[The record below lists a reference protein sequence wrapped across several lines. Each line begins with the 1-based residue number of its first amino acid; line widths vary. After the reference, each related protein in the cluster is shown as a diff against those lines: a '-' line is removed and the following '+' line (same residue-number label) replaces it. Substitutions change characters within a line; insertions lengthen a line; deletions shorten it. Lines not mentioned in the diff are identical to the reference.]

1 LDAASAEHAIHPASD
16 EFDEVGVRARAHVG
30 ILRSVSDPEQGENTP
45 AEPLAGLASKE
56 ATSGPAAPTG
66 KAPVA
71 QVTQPSATSPL
82 AAAEAKRR
90 LKQTTIGIAP
100 PAVGSKAPP
109 GPKPADANPA
119 PERVKALAVKPIEAK
134 PISAPLETKKA
145 FASEPP
151 TKPQT
156 LTFGAEAPTKPNN
169 NEGPSVV
176 RPTDPPPRER
186 DPASLPPR
194 APTKPPPPISA
205 KSGSPPAVPS
215 PVSVAPKN
223 APSVPPRASGVN
235 SAPPP
240 PLKAKANPPPVTAN
254 AKSTPASPYNE
265 TLFAV
270 APPPPPKVPEIDPL
284 TSTRRSAPPI
294 APIVPRRRTPS
305 KGIPAAA
312 PLDVDG
318 SPGSSSASP
327 PTPIADAVAKANDA
341 PARPSATP
349 PAPITSIAPT
359 SARPPGLRIAQGG
372 LLGASVPTR
381 TARAGTLICE
391 ILVRN
396 GAVSDEAVD
405 QALALQEER
414 GGQIGRILVSLG
426 ACTEDAIAKAL
437 VEQLRLRRDGGF
449 MSDISAA
456 AREQKDVVGLK
467 VLTRPTRTV
476 VVLLLTD
483 TFSLLLA
490 ALIATTVHWLRT
502 YSELQTIDFT
512 AWLVVGPAIALCMLT
527 FLGLE
532 LYSPMAKSTPDEIRD
547 ITFSA
552 SLVHLGASLLSTLGD
567 LPIVKW
573 GVFVRGVWWV
583 ATLFLV
589 PVIRSL
595 VRGYFSVQPWWGI
608 PVCVLGAAKTGRLVV
623 RTLKAQPRSGLKP
636 VMMLDDDHT
645 KHGTLRASFTNEVM
659 DVYSVNVSAAHFL
672 TEAQRTELANDIFG
686 DDQIE
691 RGSQP
696 ISSDHIPVAPE
707 AWQGKVD
714 VKVPKAADLKK
725 AELKAP
731 PSERGEQFFSPD
743 SNRLSRSQ
751 ITKDASQFPRG
762 KFAEVDG
769 VPLVGDLS
777 LAPILATRLNI
788 PYAVL
793 AMPGVDSTKLLQIV
807 ERIGGKF
814 THLLIIPDLFGFA
827 TMGVPAKSLGGILG
841 VEVRQQLLLPGPR
854 LAKRCMDIALTAIGS
869 VFVLPF
875 LLLLALL
882 IKLDSKGPVFY
893 TQKRLGKDGTYFRA
907 YKFRTMHGD
916 GEERLKAILDA
927 DPALRAEY
935 DIYHKLRKDPRVT
948 RIGRILRKFSLDEFP
963 QLLNVVK
970 GDMSL
975 VGPRPYI
982 ERELTEMR
990 GQEQIILRA
999 PPGMTG
1005 MWQVSDR
1012 NATSFAQRVQID
1024 VYYVRNW
1031 SPWLDIHI
1039 LAKTFGVVVKGS
1051 GV

>member
-1 LDAASAEHAIHPASD
+1 M
-16 EFDEVGVRARAHVG
+16 
-30 ILRSVSDPEQGENTP
+30 SDPEQGGGKTP
-45 AEPLAGLASKE
+45 AEPLAGVVSKE
-56 ATSGPAAPTG
+56 PQDAPTAATP
-66 KAPVA
+66 KASPVA
-71 QVTQPSATSPL
+71 QTTQPAVTSPL
-82 AAAEAKRR
+82 AGSAAALNAVDARKRLR
-90 LKQTTIGIAP
+90 QTTIGIAP

-109 GPKPADANPA
+109 EARPSTKRLAEKPEPKP
-119 PERVKALAVKPIEAK
+119 V
-134 PISAPLETKKA
+134 APLQAKKP

-156 LTFGAEAPTKPNN
+156 LTFGDEAPTKPGNDD
-169 NEGPSVV
+169 GPAVL
-176 RPTDPPPRER
+176 RTDG
-186 DPASLPPR
+186 PASVPPR
-194 APTKPPPPISA
+194 APTKPPVPMPSRSAPPNAALGATPAAPPSA
-205 KSGSPPAVPS
+205 PFVVPKS
-215 PVSVAPKN
+215 
-223 APSVPPRASGVN
+223 APSVPPRVSGPS
-235 SAPPP
+235 SAHPPP
-240 PLKAKANPPPVTAN
+240 PPKAKTNPPPN
-254 AKSTPASPYNE
+254 PPKSTPASPYNE

-270 APPPPPKVPEIDPL
+270 APPPKVPEIAILSTKANAPDPL
-284 TSTRRSAPPI
+284 TSTRRSAPPTP
-294 APIVPRRRTPS
+294 PIVPRRRTPAM
-305 KGIPAAA
+305 GIPAAA
-312 PLDVDG
+312 PVDG
-318 SPGSSSASP
+318 AGATGS
-327 PTPIADAVAKANDA
+327 KAEA
-341 PARPSATP
+341 PAHPGTP
-349 PAPITSIAPT
+349 PAPATSVAPGA
-359 SARPPGLRIAQGG
+359 SPPVLRIPQGG
-372 LLGASVPTR
+372 LLGSAVPAR

-396 GAVSDEAVD
+396 GAVSNEAVD

-449 MSDISAA
+449 VSDISAA
-456 AREQKDVVGLK
+456 AREKKDVVGLK
-467 VLTRPTRTV
+467 VLTRPVRTV

-490 ALIATTVHWLRT
+490 ALLATAVHWLRT
-502 YSELQTIDFT
+502 YSELQTIDWT

-547 ITFSA
+547 IVFSA
-552 SLVHLGASLLSTLGD
+552 SLVHFGASLLSTLGD

-573 GVFVRGVWWV
+573 GVFVRGVWWA

-672 TEAQRTELANDIFG
+672 TEAQRAELTNDIFG
-686 DDQIE
+686 DPETE
-691 RGSQP
+691 RTSQP
-696 ISSDHIPVAPE
+696 ISSDHIPVAKE
-707 AWQGKVD
+707 WQGKVD
-714 VKVPKAADLKK
+714 VKVPSVEVKGVKP
-725 AELKAP
+725 P
-731 PSERGEQFFSPD
+731 PSERGEQFFNPD
-743 SNRLSRSQ
+743 SHRLTRSQ
-751 ITKDASQFPRG
+751 MTKDASQFPRG

-777 LAPILATRLNI
+777 LAPVLATRLDI

-854 LAKRCMDIALTAIGS
+854 LAKRCMDVALTGFGS
-869 VFVLPF
+869 LFVLPF
-875 LLLLALL
+875 LLLIALL
-882 IKLDSKGPVFY
+882 IKIDSKGPVFY

-963 QLLNVVK
+963 QLLNVIK